1 MADIQTSITM
11 VDKASPII
19 SKMNKVLNTAVDNC
33 NKLNIASS
41 DMMDTTSIKA
51 SNNAL
56 AKTIQN
62 YDKIGKNIKAADIQ
76 QQNLSESMQVSSNLA
91 DTLSTKIKGFVA
103 AFAGIAVVKKS
114 IDLIK
119 NSLDAAQIQANAE
132 LQLQVVLS
140 NVGASANAFDE
151 IKNKAAQIQG
161 KGIFGDE
168 AMIAGAAEFATYMN
182 DKDAIQVMMDTLA
195 NYAIGMSN
203 GNEVDAH
210 AMVDYAT
217 NLGKVMTGSYDAM
230 SKKGF
235 KFTESQKAVI
245 AGTATQ
251 AQYTE
256 VLGKNY
262 ENMTEDM
269 RKSIAINKAIEESW
283 GNLYEAMSNTP
294 KGQITRF
301 KNAWGDMLEVV
312 GTNLAPS
319 ITDFFRTLRS
329 NLPQI
334 QTIILGISNALK
346 VVIDVLNDI
355 INVAGVVIQYLQ
367 DNWDEVGIAVT
378 WATATLSAFAL
389 GLNSVWIIAIAV
401 IAAFNG
407 IIKIIQDTTGK
418 SISALGII
426 AASVAMLGTV
436 IWDAIAYAWNFIAIF
451 IEWLVNAFKH
461 PIIATQIRFA
471 NLAAFILD
479 AFSDITEGCDK
490 TATNIA
496 NAMISAVNFII
507 KAWNKLTDIFNPI
520 TSKIGL
526 NLQKGTE
533 ISKISSITS
542 SVRNTSQSL
551 RNYANSIKPDDYWSA
566 ATLGGISLDSAYNS
580 GYNWGA
586 NLGKKVLDTTKNIGN
601 SLAANGLGDLI
612 NDIANN
618 TADTASNTNLTNED
632 LEYLRNL
639 AEHDTINRFTTSEI
653 KVEMINNNSIASDL
667 DIDGVVN
674 VLTDKLNEQLA
685 MQVEGVYY

>member
-41 DMMDTTSIKA
+41 DMMNTTTIKS

-56 AKTIQN
+56 TKTIQN
-62 YDKIGKNIKAADIQ
+62 YDKIGKSIRAADIQ
-76 QQNLSESMQVSSNLA
+76 QQNLSASMQVSSGLA

-119 NSLDAAQIQANAE
+119 NSIEAAQIQASAE

-151 IKNKAAQIQG
+151 IKNKASQIQAQ
-161 KGIFGDE
+161 GIFGDE

-182 DKDAIQVMMDTLA
+182 DKDAIQLMMDTLA

-203 GNEVDAH
+203 GNEVDARG
-210 AMVDYAT
+210 MVDYAT
-217 NLGKVMTGSYDAM
+217 NLGKVMNGAYDAM

-235 KFTESQKAVI
+235 QFTESQKAVI
-245 AGTATQ
+245 SGTATQ
-251 AQYTE
+251 SQYIE
-256 VLGKNY
+256 VLGKDY

-269 RKSIAINKAIEESW
+269 RKSIAINKVIEESW
-283 GNLYEAMSNTP
+283 GDLYEAMSNTP
-294 KGQITRF
+294 KGQIIRF

-312 GTNLAPS
+312 GNNLAPS

-329 NLPQI
+329 NLPQM

-346 VVIDVLNDI
+346 VVVDVLNDI
-355 INVAGVVIQYLQ
+355 INVAGVIVQYLQ
-367 DNWDEVGIAVT
+367 DNWKEIGTIFTIAT
-378 WATATLSAFAL
+378 TALIVFGL
-389 GLNSVWIIAIAV
+389 GLNSIWFIIVAV
-401 IAAFNG
+401 IAVFYWLIDVINDLMKRGTNATGALAAAF
-407 IIKIIQDTTGK
+407 
-418 SISALGII
+418 AVLG
-426 AASVAMLGTV
+426 AT
-436 IWDAIAYAWNFIAIF
+436 IWNTFVYIWNFIAIF
-451 IEWLVNAFKH
+451 IEWLVNSFTH
-461 PIIATQIRFA
+461 PVKAIMINMS
-471 NLAAFILD
+471 NLLAYIYDVCA
-479 AFSDITEGCDK
+479 DITSSFDH

-496 NAMISAVNFII
+496 NAMIDAINCII
-507 KAWNKLTDIFNPI
+507 KAWNSAVGIF
-520 TSKIGL
+520 GL
-526 NLQKGTE
+526 NGLKGTE
-533 ISKISSITS
+533 INHITS
-542 SVRNTSQSL
+542 VTTSFRNLAQQN
-551 RNYANSIKPDDYWSA
+551 RNIAEKYKPADYWS
-566 ATLGGISLDSAYNS
+566 TTKLNGISLDSAMIS
-580 GYNWGA
+580 GYNWGS
-586 NLGKKVLDTTKNIGN
+586 NLGKKVLDTAKNLGN
-601 SLAANGLGDLI
+601 SLASGGLGDLI

-618 TADTASNTNLTNED
+618 TADTASNTNLTNAD

-639 AEHDTINRFTTSEI
+639 AERDTINRFTTSEI